1 MMAIRTE
8 HELHAR
14 RKSRNIGLLAVLLA
28 FVGLI
33 FALSIVK
40 VKNGTGAALQGF
52 DHQVRPAL
60 LPREPGV
67 EIRPSSDPV
76 AAPGTPGA
84 QQGAR
89 TAP

>member
-1 MMAIRTE
+1 MMAMRTE

-14 RKSRNIGLLAVLLA
+14 RKSRNIGLLVVLLA

>member
-14 RKSRNIGLLAVLLA
+14 RKSRNVGLLVVLLA

>member
-1 MMAIRTE
+1 MRA
-8 HELHAR
+8 A
-14 RKSRNIGLLAVLLA
+14 KSRNIGLLVVLLA

-40 VKNGTGAALQGF
+40 VKNGLGAALQGF

-67 EIRPSSDPV
+67 EIRPSGDPV

>member
-14 RKSRNIGLLAVLLA
+14 RKSRNIGLLVVLLA

-84 QQGAR
+84 QHGAR

>member
-1 MMAIRTE
+1 MALQTE

-14 RKSRNIGLLAVLLA
+14 RRSRNIGLLVVLLA
-28 FVGLI
+28 FVALI
-33 FALSIVK
+33 FGLSVVK
-40 VKNGTGAALQGF
+40 VQNGNGAALQGF
-52 DHQVRPAL
+52 DHKVRPAL

-67 EIRPSSDPV
+67 EIRASDNPV

-84 QQGAR
+84 EQGAR